1 LKVVNCKIEGA
12 LKAEMHTPEVVDGIA
27 KCHNYQFLKHGY
39 FVVDP
44 DTTSEKLV
52 FNRTASLKDN
62 WQK

>member
-1 LKVVNCKIEGA
+1 M
-12 LKAEMHTPEVVDGIA
+12 KAEMHAPEVVNGIA
-27 KCHNYQFLKHGY
+27 KCNNYQFLKHGY

-44 DTTSEKLV
+44 DTTAEKLV